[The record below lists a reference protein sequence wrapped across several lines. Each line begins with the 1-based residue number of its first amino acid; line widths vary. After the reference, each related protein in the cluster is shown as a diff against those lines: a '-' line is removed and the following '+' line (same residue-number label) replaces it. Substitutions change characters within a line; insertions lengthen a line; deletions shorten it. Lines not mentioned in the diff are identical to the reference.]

1 MTYYNDVLR
10 VLTNNPIDFDTL
22 LDLIQI
28 PKTKTT
34 YVIDAIKKGIV
45 LGTIV
50 KHENLSEKRLYIGH
64 KYSRR
69 LQVK

>member
-1 MTYYNDVLR
+1 MTYYDDVLR

>member
-1 MTYYNDVLR
+1 MTYYDDVLR

-45 LGTIV
+45 LGTII

>member
-1 MTYYNDVLR
+1 MTYYDDVLR

-45 LGTIV
+45 LGTII

-64 KYSRR
+64 KYSCR
-69 LQVK
+69 LHVK